1 MCDQLVYFLD
11 TLCQTNNQD
20 IEDMLKLATVL
31 SQNTRDLVKLGLQQT
46 IILVIRINMSY
57 PTPLIIIINRNDK
70 IRS

>member
-46 IILVIRINMSY
+46 IILVIRIDMSY